1 MKENELTTVEATALK
16 TMTEDDVNKL
26 IFNALQSADDNI
38 SEHINDVINIRAIQ
52 FCDGTYTN
60 EEGKRVDTE
69 RVVIFDENMKAY
81 HSIATGIVKS
91 AHNIFE
97 VFGDPFT
104 WTEPRPFKIVMA
116 KTKRGQTYLLKAE

>member
-1 MKENELTTVEATALK
+1 MKNNELTTVEATALK
-16 TMTEDDVNKL
+16 TMSADEVKKL

-38 SEHINDVINIRAIQ
+38 SEHINDVINISAIQ
-52 FCDGTYTN
+52 FCDGAYTN
-60 EEGKRVDTE
+60 EKGERVDTE

-97 VFGDPFT
+97 VFGNPLDWEHPK
-104 WTEPRPFKIVMA
+104 PFKIVMA